1 MGVAQ
6 AWFGCMRLGFLCTGC
21 VRSSVNG
28 ACPWNGLSCYPERGG
43 TDCLTG
49 FALHCRQSA
58 RSIYSLFCWTT
69 VLLRSTLQPLSAVG
83 LSRRHLLSAG
93 VPAEAV
99 ERLYRMLCAK
109 PSTPSRNRTR
119 LGWCLCSCRSM
130 PEELAPHTSTDTG
143 TCTRSALRRA

>member
-21 VRSSVNG
+21 VRSFVNG
-28 ACPWNGLSCYPERGG
+28 ACSWNSLSYYPERGG
-43 TDCLTG
+43 TNCLAG
-49 FALHCRQSA
+49 FALHASLPID
-58 RSIYSLFCWTT
+58 RSIYSLFCWTV

-109 PSTPSRNRTR
+109 PS
-119 LGWCLCSCRSM
+119 
-130 PEELAPHTSTDTG
+130 
-143 TCTRSALRRA
+143 

>member
-21 VRSSVNG
+21 VRSFVNG

-109 PSTPSRNRTR
+109 PSRAEHCCARRT
-119 LGWCLCSCRSM
+119 
-130 PEELAPHTSTDTG
+130 
-143 TCTRSALRRA
+143 

>member
-21 VRSSVNG
+21 
-28 ACPWNGLSCYPERGG
+28 A
-43 TDCLTG
+43 
-49 FALHCRQSA
+49 
-58 RSIYSLFCWTT
+58 T

-99 ERLYRMLCAK
+99 ERLYRMLCA
-109 PSTPSRNRTR
+109 RRT
-119 LGWCLCSCRSM
+119 
-130 PEELAPHTSTDTG
+130 
-143 TCTRSALRRA
+143 